1 MLIAMFCM
9 EQGLLER
16 HAEQF
21 SRFHNVSW
29 RKYKMN
35 IWLINH
41 YAVPTKY
48 YPLGRPAT
56 FAKYLMRAGHKVT
69 IFAASTVHN
78 SSPQINLIEGNEL
91 YKEDYVDGIHYVY
104 VKCSNYEGNGKA
116 RIINMFQFPQRL
128 PNVVRHFKKPNAI
141 VATSVTP
148 MACTAGLKL
157 AKKYHCKGVAEV
169 ADLWPE
175 TFVALGAI
183 KKGNLILAPM
193 YTYERRMYELAE
205 DIVFTMPGARQYLR
219 EKHLD
224 LRSGGPIDF
233 RKTHY
238 INNGVDL
245 EVFDQNAKVDTYHDT
260 DLDNPDIFKVVY
272 TGSIRRANMVE
283 ELVKVAQAL
292 KNYKSKIKILIWGA
306 GDQVDGIQHQIESN
320 HLENIALKG
329 KVDKMLI
336 PQILAKS
343 DLNIFLLED
352 TPLYKYG
359 LSLNKMF
366 EYFASGKPVLANSRP
381 GYSIIDKYNCGIS
394 MEQYSPELMAEKMV
408 KFAEMSDEEYKGYC
422 VRSRRAAQEFDFN
435 KLTERLI
442 KIINS

>member
-1 MLIAMFCM
+1 
-9 EQGLLER
+9 
-16 HAEQF
+16 
-21 SRFHNVSW
+21 
-29 RKYKMN
+29 MN

-56 FAKYLMRAGHKVT
+56 FAKYLMRAGHEVT
-69 IFAASTVHN
+69 IFSASTVHN
-78 SSPQINLIEGNEL
+78 SSPQINLIKGNEL

-116 RIINMFQFPQRL
+116 RIVNMFQFPQRL
-128 PNVVRHFKKPNAI
+128 PNVVKHFNKPDAI

-148 MACTAGLKL
+148 MTCTAGLRL
-157 AKKYHCKGVAEV
+157 AKKYHCKGIAEV

-183 KKGNLILAPM
+183 KKGNPILVPM
-193 YTYERRMYELAE
+193 YAYEKRMYKLAD
-205 DIVFTMPGARQYLR
+205 DIVFTMPGAIQYLQ

-224 LRSGGPIDF
+224 LRSGGPIDL

-245 EVFDQNAKVDTYHDT
+245 EVFEQNSKTATYHDM
-260 DLDNPDIFKVVY
+260 DLDNPDIFKAVY
-272 TGSIRRANMVE
+272 TGSIRRANMVN
-283 ELVKVAQAL
+283 ELVKVAEAL
-292 KNYKSKIKILIWGA
+292 GNSKKRIKILIWGA
-306 GDQVDGIQHQIESN
+306 GDQVNEIQHQIDSSHLSN
-320 HLENIALKG
+320 IILKG
-329 KVDKMLI
+329 KVDKTVI

-343 DLNIFLLED
+343 DLNIFLLEN

-359 LSLNKMF
+359 ISLNKMF

-381 GYSIIDKYNCGIS
+381 GYSIIDKYDCGIS
-394 MEQYSPELMAEKMV
+394 MKQYSPELMAEEIV

-422 VRSRRAAQEFDFN
+422 ERSRKAAQEYDYS
-435 KLTERLI
+435 KLTGKLI
-442 KIINS
+442 KIMNS